1 MLKET
6 KSLKIAKGLV
16 VLSLDEEG
24 RVVSDKISY
33 ILTELKNEPVPRA
46 LPILRKFLTLIKQKI
61 NTYEGSLEKFDSNA
75 DSSSNLISDKI
86 SHARGK
92 KINLV
97 IQENKSLNSESQTPG
112 RWASMVKRLK
122 KEGFKMSVGTVD
134 DPKKAASLQKSK
146 IDFITTDKL

>member
-1 MLKET
+1 MLKEA

-16 VLSLDEEG
+16 ELSLDEEG

-97 IQENKSLNSESQTPG
+97 IQENKSLIAGFRMRIGDDVYEDSI
-112 RWASMVKRLK
+112 ASRIARLK
-122 KEGFKMSVGTVD
+122 K
-134 DPKKAASLQKSK
+134 SL
-146 IDFITTDKL
+146 T

>member
-97 IQENKSLNSESQTPG
+97 IQENKSLIAGFRMRIGDDVYEDSI
-112 RWASMVKRLK
+112 ASRIARLK
-122 KEGFKMSVGTVD
+122 K
-134 DPKKAASLQKSK
+134 SL
-146 IDFITTDKL
+146 T

>member
-1 MLKET
+1 MLKEA
-6 KSLKIAKGLV
+6 KSSKIAKGLV

-97 IQENKSLNSESQTPG
+97 IQENKSLIAGFRMRIGDDVYEDSI
-112 RWASMVKRLK
+112 ASRIARLK
-122 KEGFKMSVGTVD
+122 K
-134 DPKKAASLQKSK
+134 SL
-146 IDFITTDKL
+146 T

>member
-16 VLSLDEEG
+16 ELSLDEEG

-97 IQENKSLNSESQTPG
+97 IQENKSLIAGFRMRIGDDVYEDSI
-112 RWASMVKRLK
+112 ASRIARLK
-122 KEGFKMSVGTVD
+122 K
-134 DPKKAASLQKSK
+134 SL
-146 IDFITTDKL
+146 T

>member
-92 KINLV
+92 KINLLLLDSECASETMFTKTLSPV
-97 IQENKSLNSESQTPG
+97 ESHDLKNLSHNLNKPNE
-112 RWASMVKRLK
+112 
-122 KEGFKMSVGTVD
+122 FYN
-134 DPKKAASLQKSK
+134 
-146 IDFITTDKL
+146 

>member
-33 ILTELKNEPVPRA
+33 IPNELKNEPVPRA

-97 IQENKSLNSESQTPG
+97 IQENKSLIAGFRMRIGDDVYEDSI
-112 RWASMVKRLK
+112 ASRIARLK
-122 KEGFKMSVGTVD
+122 K
-134 DPKKAASLQKSK
+134 SL
-146 IDFITTDKL
+146 T

>member
-6 KSLKIAKGLV
+6 KSLKIAKELV

-33 ILTELKNEPVPRA
+33 ILNELKNEPVPRA

-97 IQENKSLNSESQTPG
+97 IQENKSLIAGFRMRIGDDVYEDSI
-112 RWASMVKRLK
+112 ASRIARLK
-122 KEGFKMSVGTVD
+122 K
-134 DPKKAASLQKSK
+134 SL
-146 IDFITTDKL
+146 T

>member
-16 VLSLDEEG
+16 ELSLDEEG

-97 IQENKSLNSESQTPG
+97 IQENKSLIAGFRMRIGDDVYEDSI
-112 RWASMVKRLK
+112 ASRIARLK
-122 KEGFKMSVGTVD
+122 KS
-134 DPKKAASLQKSK
+134 
-146 IDFITTDKL
+146 ITD

>member
-61 NTYEGSLEKFDSNA
+61 NTYEGSFEKFDSNA
-75 DSSSNLISDKI
+75 DSSPNLISDKI

-97 IQENKSLNSESQTPG
+97 IQENKSLIAGFRMRIGDDVYEDSI
-112 RWASMVKRLK
+112 ASRIARLK
-122 KEGFKMSVGTVD
+122 K
-134 DPKKAASLQKSK
+134 SL
-146 IDFITTDKL
+146 T

>member
-61 NTYEGSLEKFDSNA
+61 NTYEGSIKKFDSNA

-97 IQENKSLNSESQTPG
+97 IQENKSLIAGFRMRIGDDVYEDSI
-112 RWASMVKRLK
+112 ASRIARLK
-122 KEGFKMSVGTVD
+122 K
-134 DPKKAASLQKSK
+134 SL
-146 IDFITTDKL
+146 T

>member
-33 ILTELKNEPVPRA
+33 ILNELKNEPVPRA

-97 IQENKSLNSESQTPG
+97 IQENKSLIAGFRMRIGDDVYEDSI
-112 RWASMVKRLK
+112 ASRIARLK
-122 KEGFKMSVGTVD
+122 K
-134 DPKKAASLQKSK
+134 SL
-146 IDFITTDKL
+146 T

>member
-97 IQENKSLNSESQTPG
+97 IQENKPLIAGFRMRIGDDVYEDSI
-112 RWASMVKRLK
+112 ASRIARLK
-122 KEGFKMSVGTVD
+122 K
-134 DPKKAASLQKSK
+134 SL
-146 IDFITTDKL
+146 T

>member
-46 LPILRKFLTLIKQKI
+46 LPILRKFITLIKQKI

-97 IQENKSLNSESQTPG
+97 IQENKSLIAGFRMRIGDDVYEDSI
-112 RWASMVKRLK
+112 ASRIARLK
-122 KEGFKMSVGTVD
+122 K
-134 DPKKAASLQKSK
+134 SL
-146 IDFITTDKL
+146 T